1 MFCCVSSIVG
11 LIEAVI
17 EMGQRNRKV
26 KIISFIPA
34 SLVLQYDQLARKY
47 GISRSEL
54 YRLAI
59 HRAFRSVS
67 IWCEQTHSLI
77 ESSGQSADVEVGAR
91 PVAAQLA
98 GRSVPGGGSDGSPLA
113 ALQGFCQTL
122 LAQEP
127 EISDDQ
133 FATMAKAQA
142 TVLGLS
148 AVQAEPVIEA
158 LVAEMFPALASDG
171 PLDSDDEAGESS
183 VDLD

>member
-1 MFCCVSSIVG
+1 M
-11 LIEAVI
+11 L
-17 EMGQRNRKV
+17 
-26 KIISFIPA
+26 
-34 SLVLQYDQLARKY
+34 
-47 GISRSEL
+47 
-54 YRLAI
+54 
-59 HRAFRSVS
+59 
-67 IWCEQTHSLI
+67 
-77 ESSGQSADVEVGAR
+77 
-91 PVAAQLA
+91 
-98 GRSVPGGGSDGSPLA
+98 RSVPVRLLRSLPGVLCLAAVRMARRLA

-148 AVQAEPVIEA
+148 TVQAEPVIEA

-171 PLDSDDEAGESS
+171 PLDSDDDAGESS